1 MRVAQAEG
9 PLTVRLSYVP
19 RQGQLLHLRGHLH
32 GHLGHLCGHRGHRGH
47 LRVHLN
53 SPHRGLGHRLRLPPR
68 RPS

>member
-19 RQGQLLHLRGHLH
+19 RQGQLLHLRGHL
-32 GHLGHLCGHRGHRGH
+32 GHLCGHHGH

>member
-19 RQGQLLHLRGHLH
+19 RQGQLLHLRGHLR
-32 GHLGHLCGHRGHRGH
+32 GHLGHLSGHHGH